1 VFTTDRKWRLSSCSA
16 CKSNALTPLE
26 EEDDDDDTIV
36 VAAAELIMCST
47 DLETFSCDRAAFSCG
62 KLLWAK
68 EKAATPVVVAAKE
81 L

>member
-1 VFTTDRKWRLSSCSA
+1 MDRKCRLSSCSA

-26 EEDDDDDTIV
+26 EEDDDDDDDNIV

-47 DLETFSCDRAAFSCG
+47 DLDTFSCDRAAFSCG

-68 EKAATPVVVAAKE
+68 EKAGTPVVVAVKE